1 MLANSVADLQRMMNA
16 VEGFCRRWRLQVNMS
31 KTKVVEF
38 GSRGVGRANVTWK
51 GEQLEEVTEYK
62 YLGMLVVKGGRWKK
76 TKEKMLRKAKRAAA
90 MCWNLAVRAG
100 NMSVKGMTNMWT
112 ALIRP
117 HLEYGA
123 EVLNSNMDPIWQ
135 EAEQLARKV
144 GRRVLKCG
152 SRIPDEAVL
161 AELGWMTMRGRRM
174 LLRLS
179 YWGKILGMDEGR
191 WVRKVYEQGR
201 ARLKDNA
208 RSNTWCNLTRKWLL
222 ELGLRREWQDQA
234 VGPGW
239 QDKLR
244 AKIED
249 REAREWRRKA
259 LRKVKLQR
267 FVQWKTRLGIEP

>member
-1 MLANSVADLQRMMNA
+1 MHAHP
-16 VEGFCRRWRLQVNMS
+16 
-31 KTKVVEF
+31 
-38 GSRGVGRANVTWK
+38 
-51 GEQLEEVTEYK
+51 
-62 YLGMLVVKGGRWKK
+62 
-76 TKEKMLRKAKRAAA
+76 LRHF
-90 MCWNLAVRAG
+90 L
-100 NMSVKGMTNMWT
+100 
-112 ALIRP
+112 
-117 HLEYGA
+117 

-144 GRRVLKCG
+144 GSCRRMLKCG

-179 YWGKILGMDEGR
+179 YWGKILGMDGGR

-201 ARLKDNA
+201 ARLTDNA

-222 ELGLRREWQDQA
+222 ELGLHREWQDQA

-239 QDKLR
+239 QEKLR

-249 REAREWRRKA
+249 RETREWRRKA
-259 LRKVKLQR
+259 PEEAVDQ
-267 FVQWKTRLGIEP
+267 VACGGGGIAGVDTG